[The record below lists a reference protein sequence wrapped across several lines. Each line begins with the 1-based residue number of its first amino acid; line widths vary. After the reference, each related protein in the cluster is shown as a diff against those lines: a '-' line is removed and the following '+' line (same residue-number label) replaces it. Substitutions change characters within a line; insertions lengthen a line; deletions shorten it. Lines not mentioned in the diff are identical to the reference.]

1 MVHPKSSGV
10 SHNKN
15 ASTYCPKRSTGKTTS
30 STLSSSVQK
39 SITELKGKKSGKGK
53 AKKNE
58 REHQQARMETVEHDV
73 NDNDGLEDVSTQD
86 AILSDSEGTISVSEE
101 STVDTIEN
109 QASWKWEVLIF
120 NCATDTSPIG
130 GALWLCCLFSIK
142 WRMYM

>member
-53 AKKNE
+53 AKENE
-58 REHQQARMETVEHDV
+58 RVEHDV

-109 QASWKWEVLIF
+109 QASWK
-120 NCATDTSPIG
+120 
-130 GALWLCCLFSIK
+130 
-142 WRMYM
+142 

>member
-15 ASTYCPKRSTGKTTS
+15 ASTYCPKSSTGKTTS

-53 AKKNE
+53 AKENE

-109 QASWKWEVLIF
+109 QASWK
-120 NCATDTSPIG
+120 
-130 GALWLCCLFSIK
+130 
-142 WRMYM
+142 